1 MDQEPRAKPPHPI
14 TLAIICVATFVGALL
29 IFFFAVVG
37 FAAQAGAYWPG
48 FVLCILLV
56 VALFVAR
63 KRRGPSPLLSA
74 VAIGATAALV
84 IVGTCLAIV
93 TSMRGPTPPPG

>member
-1 MDQEPRAKPPHPI
+1 MDEEPRAKPPHPI
-14 TLAIICVATFVGALL
+14 TLAVICVATFVGALL
-29 IFFFAVVG
+29 IFFVAVVG
-37 FAAQAGAYWPG
+37 SAAQAGTYWPG
-48 FVLCILLV
+48 FVLCVLLV

-74 VAIGATAALV
+74 IAIGATAALV

-93 TSMRGPTPPPG
+93 NSLGRPTPPTG